1 MDKQGQTDKGENMR
15 NLIIILVAAVS
26 LGLTPVH
33 LKEEI
38 PFEDMSIEERA
49 EIAGLDVDE
58 FVLFSSVV
66 EAESDR
72 NTEDTT
78 GRRYIAL
85 VIINRM
91 NTPAFHADTITEVLT
106 TPGQFSTVRNGH
118 SVTNRTDLSDLAV
131 IEALEWYET
140 GDAPEVLFFNC
151 RWFFSGREPFPNPD
165 GGNTIGGNY
174 FSL

>member
-1 MDKQGQTDKGENMR
+1 MIRT
-15 NLIIILVAAVS
+15 LIILVSVVS
-26 LGLTPVH
+26 LGFHPLSVKNELTFQEMTV
-33 LKEEI
+33 ER
-38 PFEDMSIEERA
+38 RA
-49 EIAGLDVDE
+49 EIAGLDLDE
-58 FVLFSSVV
+58 FILFSSVV

-85 VIINRM
+85 TIINRLHDPM
-91 NTPAFHADTITEVLT
+91 FNADTITEVVT
-106 TPGQFSTVRNGH
+106 AAGQFSTVRNGH

-131 IEALEWYET
+131 LEALQWYDT
-140 GDAPEVLFFNC
+140 GNAPEVLFFNC
-151 RWFFSGREPFPNPD
+151 RGFFSGREPFPNPD